1 MFSLED
7 CYTRG
12 LLRKITPSPENAQ
25 RSLSQARI
33 WHREA
38 GITLGAGATRTALV
52 AVYMAY
58 FHAARS
64 ILFRDGVRE
73 KSHGCIGLYLELY
86 VQKGLLDES
95 WILQFDRV
103 RSLRHEDQYML
114 GADPSLHEIQDLF
127 DGTESFIRVIEQIIS
142 PEHET

>member
-1 MFSLED
+1 LFSLED

-25 RSLSQARI
+25 RSLSFARI
-33 WHREA
+33 WLREA
-38 GITLGAGATRTALV
+38 DITLEAGAARTALV

-73 KSHGCIGLYLELY
+73 KSHGCIGLYLEAY
-86 VQKGLLDES
+86 VQKGLLDER
-95 WILQFDRV
+95 WTLQFDRA

-114 GADPSLHEIQDLF
+114 GAEPSLREIRDLIH
-127 DGTESFIRVIEQIIS
+127 GAESFIRVIEQIIS
-142 PEHET
+142 PE

>member
-25 RSLSQARI
+25 RSLSFARI
-33 WHREA
+33 WLREA
-38 GITLGAGATRTALV
+38 DITLEAGAARTALV

-73 KSHGCIGLYLELY
+73 KSHGCIGLYLEAY
-86 VQKGLLDES
+86 VQKGLLDER
-95 WILQFDRV
+95 WTLQFDRA

-114 GADPSLHEIQDLF
+114 GAEPSLREIRDLIH
-127 DGTESFIRVIEQIIS
+127 GAESFIGVIQQIII
-142 PEHET
+142 PE